1 MGDHENVGGAE
12 HLRVATYNTHKSR
25 GLDGRVRPQRIVK
38 VLRELDA
45 DLIALQE
52 VVSRKGS
59 GREADQVR
67 YFAEELGYYSAMGEN
82 RTHLGGA
89 YDNVV
94 LTRLPIHTFHNYD
107 ISEADRERRG
117 CLRADV
123 RLGNTVLHIFNV
135 HMGTSFFERRKQAQ
149 RLLAEEILESGE
161 LTGARIVLGDFNEW
175 IRGLASRQFADRFR
189 SADPRRFL
197 GSARTYPGVLPFLHL
212 DHIYFDPLLKLN
224 RLGLHRSR
232 TALLASDHL
241 PLVAD
246 FTWRS
251 CGTAPCPDLHGVSP
265 SAAGSAALDQ
275 NFAAC
280 RRAEGQTAVPRSG
293 TRRKQ
298 TLWRMRS

>member
-1 MGDHENVGGAE
+1 MGDHENLGGTE
-12 HLRVATYNTHKSR
+12 SLRVATYNTHKSR
-25 GLDGRVRPQRIVK
+25 GLDGRVRPQRIVE
-38 VLRELDA
+38 VMRELDA

-59 GREADQVR
+59 GREVDQVR

-89 YDNVV
+89 YGNVL
-94 LTRLPIHTFHNYD
+94 LTRFPIHAFHNYD
-107 ISEADRERRG
+107 ISAPGRERRG

-123 RLGNTVLHIFNV
+123 RLGKTVLHIFNV

-149 RLLAEEILESGE
+149 SLLREEILESGE

-175 IRGLASRQFADRFR
+175 IRGRASRQFADRFR
-189 SADPRRFL
+189 SVDPRRFL

-232 TALLASDHL
+232 TAILASDHL

-251 CGTAPCPDLHGVSP
+251 CGTAPCSDLQGARP
-265 SAAGSAALDQ
+265 SAAGSPAGD
-275 NFAAC
+275 
-280 RRAEGQTAVPRSG
+280 
-293 TRRKQ
+293 
-298 TLWRMRS
+298 